1 MKGLSET
8 EFVTGYRHGNRRKLL
23 FVLICSVIAAVTFFI
38 SLFFGPSEISVQQ
51 CIDALMNHYGNV
63 TDELADMVIWEIRIP
78 EACMALITGV
88 ALAAGGA
95 VMQTSLRNPLADPYI
110 MGVSSGAYLGV
121 AVFMAFGICVI
132 PGLSQNY
139 SVVINAFVVSLV
151 PMTVILIASS
161 RGKISSGKL
170 ILIGI
175 AVMYIFSATTSLI
188 KVLADEETLAEIY
201 QWGVGS
207 LSGQEWDEIG
217 IALAVTIAG
226 LFLLALQAR
235 NLDAVNGG
243 PNIAKAVGVNV
254 KFVILYSM
262 TLVSLVTAGVVA
274 FTGTIGFVGLVAP
287 NIARLFVGNKM
298 KYLIPASA
306 SFGAMFLIIADTIA
320 KVVTPTGIPCGVVAS
335 VIGGPIFVIILMRQR
350 KKALL

>member
-1 MKGLSET
+1 LRGLSEN
-8 EFVTGYRHGNRRKLL
+8 EFVTDYRRGNHKKLL
-23 FVLICSVIAAVTFFI
+23 FVFVCSVIAVITFFV
-38 SLFFGPSEISVQQ
+38 SLFFGPSEITAQQ
-51 CIDALMNHYGNV
+51 CIDALMNHYGTI
-63 TDELADMVIWEIRIP
+63 TDPLADMVVWDIRIP

-95 VMQTSLRNPLADPYI
+95 VMQTTLRNPLADPYI

-121 AVFMAFGICVI
+121 AVFMAFGICII
-132 PGLSQNY
+132 PGLTQSY
-139 SVVINAFVVSLV
+139 SIVINAFVVSLV

-161 RGKISSGKL
+161 KGKISSGKL

-175 AVMYIFSATTSLI
+175 AVMYVFSATTALI

-217 IALAVTIAG
+217 IALVVTIIG
-226 LFLLALQAR
+226 TFFLALQAR

-254 KFVILYSM
+254 KFVTLYSM
-262 TLVSLVTAGVVA
+262 TMVSLVTAGVVA

-287 NIARLFVGNKM
+287 NIARMFVGNKM

-306 SFGAMFLIIADTIA
+306 AFGAMFLIIADTIA
-320 KVVTPTGIPCGVVAS
+320 KVVTPTGIPCGVIAS
-335 VIGGPIFVIILMRQR
+335 VVGGPIFVMIIIRQR